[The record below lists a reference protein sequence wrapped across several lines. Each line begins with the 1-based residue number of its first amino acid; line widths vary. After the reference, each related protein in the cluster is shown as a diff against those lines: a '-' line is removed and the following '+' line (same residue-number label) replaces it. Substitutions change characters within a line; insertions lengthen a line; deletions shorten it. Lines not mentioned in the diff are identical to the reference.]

1 MADDDL
7 RECLN
12 RCSGYYAEHHFT
24 EPQVIT
30 CKWCGS
36 DNIKKYGVRDGVQE
50 YFCLDCERKFNI
62 HTKDAPYKKQSPV
75 EQIGAALD
83 MFYDGLSFADIARH
97 LDRTYNNP
105 VVESTVYRWVIS
117 YSEIAAKEFESFTP
131 IVSDT
136 WVADETVLSISGD
149 NIWLFDIIDERTRF
163 LLATRMSW
171 SRRITDAQQL
181 MESAAKRAGKSPR
194 VVITDKNN
202 SYLDG
207 IELAFGAGTEHVQ
220 SRGFTLQPNTNLIE
234 RFHGT
239 VKDRTKVMRDFKT
252 FESALSIVDG
262 FLVHYNFF
270 RPHMSLSG
278 RTPAEVARINCPFKS
293 WIEFVRSDR

>member
-1 MADDDL
+1 MGDDDF

-12 RCSGYYAEHHFT
+12 KCGSEYYAEHHFT

-36 DNIKKYGVRDGVQE
+36 DDVNKYGVRDGVQE
-50 YFCLDCERKFNI
+50 YICNSCGRKFNE
-62 HTKDAPYKKQSPV
+62 KDAPYKKQSSV
-75 EQIGAALD
+75 EQIGSALN

-97 LDRTYNNP
+97 LGQTYDNP
-105 VVESTVYRWVIS
+105 VNESTVYRWVLS
-117 YSEIAAKEFESFTP
+117 YTEKAVRAFEHFKP
-131 IVSDT
+131 VVSDM
-136 WVADETVLSISGD
+136 WVADETVIIVGGE
-149 NIWLFDIIDERTRF
+149 NVWLYDIIDRETRF
-163 LLATRMSW
+163 LLATRMTP
-171 SRRITDAQQL
+171 SRRTSDAQQL
-181 MESAAKRAGKSPR
+181 MESAARRAGKAPR
-194 VVITDKNN
+194 IVITDKQN

-207 IELAFGAGTEHVQ
+207 IEIAFGGDTEHIQ

-239 VKDRTKVMRDFKT
+239 LKERTKVMRGFKT
-252 FESALSIVDG
+252 WESALLIVDG

-278 RTPAEVARINCPFKS
+278 LTPAEVARIESPFKT
-293 WIEFVRSDR
+293 WIDFVRSDK